1 MVEIRSHWVVL
12 TRPETAF
19 VNPCVNVVALS
30 FQLVDV
36 RSQIRNFAFEVVDL
50 FIVRSERR
58 VEGLG
63 QKIGQ
68 RLGLC

>member
-1 MVEIRSHWVVL
+1 MEIRSHWLVL

-30 FQLVDV
+30 FQLIDV
-36 RSQIRNFAFEVVDL
+36 RSQIRNLALEVVDL
-50 FIVRSERR
+50 FIVRPESR
-58 VEGLG
+58 VESLG

-68 RLGLC
+68 GLGLC